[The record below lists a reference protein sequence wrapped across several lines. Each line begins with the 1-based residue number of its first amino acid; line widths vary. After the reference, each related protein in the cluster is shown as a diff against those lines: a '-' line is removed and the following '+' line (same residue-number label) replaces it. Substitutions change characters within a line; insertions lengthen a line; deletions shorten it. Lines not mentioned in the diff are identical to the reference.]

1 MTKEILFLVPLL
13 LSYVCE
19 IFPHPFHLPRTHCPE
34 GENDASKKDVA
45 DMCEKGKKLEMRIE
59 PTANERLIMVP
70 LISQHKTKLQ

>member
-13 LSYVCE
+13 LSY
-19 IFPHPFHLPRTHCPE
+19 LPRTHCPE